1 MIARAA
7 LPATIATLPRG
18 EALAFLSLFFIPAVA
33 QAILLTVVPLEALYL
48 LDSPRAVTLLY
59 VGTGL
64 VAVAGRFSIP
74 FLVRLLRRRFVFT
87 LGTLSLAASSI
98 LLAFN
103 QVPALAVGLVLIT
116 FAFACIEITSQLYVL
131 DHVPRQ
137 ALKHFEP
144 IRIFAIAGP
153 WTLGPWLGVYL
164 QRSVAFVTPFAVAA
178 IILLI
183 LFWLLRL
190 GENAVLTSMRR
201 PPPSPVRDLHR
212 FFAQPRLRLA
222 WTLAAARSSW
232 WNMFHVYAPIFAVTS
247 DLGAETGGIIASIGT
262 GWIWLVPFWG
272 WVGRRFGLRRLLQA
286 GYAVAGVLTICA
298 AVALGMPWLGAVL
311 LVLAAFERSEM
322 TTVFVSFRDA
332 AQLGPP
338 VVCSLLLSL
347 FNLSAVFIARKS
359 SRSMYLD
366 LVQRVGLAQRMA
378 GLQTIELTD
387 SAAYLREGGQDAAVI
402 DASERLIAA
411 GADAVVVA
419 GAAVAGIAHRLRA
432 QLSVPLLDGIACA
445 VGQTEA
451 LVRLGLHQRIA
462 VAPLTSG
469 STATGL
475 DPSLRQ
481 LLSR

>member
-7 LPATIATLPRG
+7 IPATIGTLPRR
-18 EALAFLSLFFIPAVA
+18 EALAFLSLFFVPGVA

-48 LDSPRAVTLLY
+48 LDSARAVTLLY

-74 FLVRLLRRRFVFT
+74 YLVRLLQRRFVFT

-103 QVPALAVGLVLIT
+103 QLPALAAGLVLST
-116 FAFACIEITSQLYVL
+116 FAFACIEITSQLYML

-153 WTLGPWLGVYL
+153 WTVGPWLGVYL
-164 QRSVAFVTPFAVAA
+164 QRNIAFVTPFAIAA
-178 IILLI
+178 GAALILLI
-183 LFWLLRL
+183 LFWSLRL

-201 PPPSPVRDLHR
+201 PPLNPVRYLRR

-232 WNMFHVYAPIFAVTS
+232 WNMFYVYTPIFAVTS
-247 DLGAETGGIIASIGT
+247 GLGAETGGIVASIGT

-286 GYAVAGVLTICA
+286 GYAVAGVLSICA
-298 AVALGMPWLGAVL
+298 ALAFGTPWLGASL
-311 LVLAAFERSEM
+311 LVLAALGTEIIDGAGNLLFLRAVRAYERSEM
-322 TTVFVSFRDA
+322 TTVFVSFRDV

-338 VVCSLLLSL
+338 AVCSLLLSL
-347 FNLSAVFIARKS
+347 FSLSSVFIASGVMMVAAS
-359 SRSMYLD
+359 S
-366 LVQRVGLAQRMA
+366 LARR
-378 GLQTIELTD
+378 IP
-387 SAAYLREGGQDAAVI
+387 R
-402 DASERLIAA
+402 RL
-411 GADAVVVA
+411 
-419 GAAVAGIAHRLRA
+419 
-432 QLSVPLLDGIACA
+432 
-445 VGQTEA
+445 
-451 LVRLGLHQRIA
+451 
-462 VAPLTSG
+462 
-469 STATGL
+469 
-475 DPSLRQ
+475 
-481 LLSR
+481 

>member
-7 LPATIATLPRG
+7 IPATIGTLPRR
-18 EALAFLSLFFIPAVA
+18 EALAFLSLFFVPGVA

-48 LDSPRAVTLLY
+48 LDSARAVTLLY

-74 FLVRLLRRRFVFT
+74 YLGEAAPRRFVFT

-103 QVPALAVGLVLIT
+103 QVPALAAGLVLST
-116 FAFACIEITSQLYVL
+116 FAFACIEITSQLYML
-131 DHVPRQ
+131 DHIPRQ

-164 QRSVAFVTPFAVAA
+164 QRSIAFVTPFAIAAGAA

-183 LFWLLRL
+183 LFWSLRL

-201 PPPSPVRDLHR
+201 PPPNPVRYLRR

-232 WNMFHVYAPIFAVTS
+232 WNMFYVYTPIFAVTS
-247 DLGAETGGIIASIGT
+247 GLGAETGGILASIGT

-286 GYAVAGVLTICA
+286 GYAVAGVLSICA
-298 AVALGMPWLGAVL
+298 ALAFGTPWLGAGL
-311 LVLAAFERSEM
+311 LVLAALGTEIIDGAGNLLFLRAVRAYERSEM
-322 TTVFVSFRDA
+322 TTVFVSFRDV

-338 VVCSLLLSL
+338 AVCSLLLSL
-347 FNLSAVFIARKS
+347 FSLSSVFIASGLMMVAAS
-359 SRSMYLD
+359 S
-366 LVQRVGLAQRMA
+366 LARR
-378 GLQTIELTD
+378 IP
-387 SAAYLREGGQDAAVI
+387 R
-402 DASERLIAA
+402 RL
-411 GADAVVVA
+411 
-419 GAAVAGIAHRLRA
+419 
-432 QLSVPLLDGIACA
+432 
-445 VGQTEA
+445 
-451 LVRLGLHQRIA
+451 
-462 VAPLTSG
+462 
-469 STATGL
+469 
-475 DPSLRQ
+475 
-481 LLSR
+481 

>member
-7 LPATIATLPRG
+7 IPATIGTLPRR
-18 EALAFLSLFFIPAVA
+18 EALAFLSLFFVPGVA

-48 LDSPRAVTLLY
+48 LDSARAVTLLY

-74 FLVRLLRRRFVFT
+74 YLVRLLQRRFVFT

-103 QVPALAVGLVLIT
+103 QVPTLAAGLVLST
-116 FAFACIEITSQLYVL
+116 FAFACIEITSQLYML
-131 DHVPRQ
+131 DHIPRQ

-164 QRSVAFVTPFAVAA
+164 QHNIAFVTPFAIAA
-178 IILLI
+178 GAALILLI
-183 LFWLLRL
+183 LFWSLRL

-201 PPPSPVRDLHR
+201 PPPNPVRYLRR

-232 WNMFHVYAPIFAVTS
+232 WNMFYVYTPIFAVTS
-247 DLGAETGGIIASIGT
+247 GLGAETGGIVASIGT

-286 GYAVAGVLTICA
+286 GYAVAGVLSICA
-298 AVALGMPWLGAVL
+298 ALAFGTPWLGAGL
-311 LVLAAFERSEM
+311 LVLAALGTEIIDGAGNLLFLRAVRAYERSEM
-322 TTVFVSFRDA
+322 TTVFVSFRDV

-338 VVCSLLLSL
+338 AVCSLLLSL
-347 FNLSAVFIARKS
+347 FSLSSVFIAS
-359 SRSMYLD
+359 
-366 LVQRVGLAQRMA
+366 GLMM
-378 GLQTIELTD
+378 
-387 SAAYLREGGQDAAVI
+387 
-402 DASERLIAA
+402 IAA
-411 GADAVVVA
+411 ASLARR
-419 GAAVAGIAHRLRA
+419 IPRRL
-432 QLSVPLLDGIACA
+432 
-445 VGQTEA
+445 
-451 LVRLGLHQRIA
+451 
-462 VAPLTSG
+462 
-469 STATGL
+469 
-475 DPSLRQ
+475 
-481 LLSR
+481 